1 MNIINEDLSVEQK
14 RDRTYWI
21 CKNKIGIIP
30 TLLSKFR
37 EERFRQQG
45 LQNTSMQ
52 LALKNLIN
60 GIYGLFGT
68 DFFEFADY
76 RVAELTTAFG
86 RKVLQYMKETA
97 KDVYNFEVIYG
108 DTDSIFV
115 TNVQDIELIDKFIT
129 ECWIVD
135 EVDVEVDKVFTKF
148 LITKKKHYI
157 GIYDNPA
164 IEPLIKGMEGI
175 KSDRPPWIQKLEKQ
189 LALDSKNNVDPITN
203 LQKEFRRMEEGQ
215 VPIEE
220 LQIKLVLQKNPVE
233 YSENSLQRRLSLEKG
248 ENVQQGDSIIYYK
261 SNKTGSGT
269 TNPSF
274 YSIKKYLEMFK
285 SIFEDVLTVM
295 DFDFKRDVIGFT
307 SLSSII
313 K

>member
-1 MNIINEDLSVEQK
+1 
-14 RDRTYWI
+14 
-21 CKNKIGIIP
+21 
-30 TLLSKFR
+30 
-37 EERFRQQG
+37 
-45 LQNTSMQ
+45 MQ

-97 KDVYNFEVIYG
+97 KEVYGFEVIYG

-115 TNVQDIELIDKFIT
+115 TNIKDIELIDKFIT

-157 GIYDNPA
+157 GIYEDPNK
-164 IEPLIKGMEGI
+164 EPEIKGMEGI

-189 LALDSKNNVDPITN
+189 FALDLKNDINPTVN
-203 LQKEFRRMEEGQ
+203 LRKEYRRMEEGQ

-220 LQIKLVLQKNPVE
+220 LQIKLVLQKNPDE
-233 YSENSLQRRLSLEKG
+233 YPENSLQRRLSLEK
-248 ENVQQGDSIIYYK
+248 
-261 SNKTGSGT
+261 
-269 TNPSF
+269 
-274 YSIKKYLEMFK
+274 
-285 SIFEDVLTVM
+285 EDRRRFNNL
-295 DFDFKRDVIGFT
+295 
-307 SLSSII
+307 L
-313 K
+313 

>member
-1 MNIINEDLSVEQK
+1 
-14 RDRTYWI
+14 
-21 CKNKIGIIP
+21 
-30 TLLSKFR
+30 
-37 EERFRQQG
+37 
-45 LQNTSMQ
+45 MQ

-97 KDVYNFEVIYG
+97 KEVYEFIVIYG

-115 TNVQDIELIDKFIT
+115 TNIYHRKWIDKFIT
-129 ECWIVD
+129 ECLIVD

-157 GIYDNPA
+157 GIYENSNKQP
-164 IEPLIKGMEGI
+164 EIKGMEGI
-175 KSDRPPWIQKLEKQ
+175 KSDRPLWIQKLEKQ
-189 LALDSKNNVDPITN
+189 FASDLKNAINPVAN
-203 LQKEFRRMEEGQ
+203 LQKEYRRMEEGQ

-220 LQIKLVLQKNPVE
+220 LRIKLVLQKNPDE
-233 YSENSLQRRLSLEKG
+233 YPENSLQRKLSLEKG
-248 ENVQQGDSIIYYK
+248 RNLQQGDSIIYYK
-261 SNKTGSGT
+261 SNKIGGGT

-274 YSIKKYLEMFK
+274 YSIKKYLEMLE
-285 SIFEDVLTVM
+285 SIFEDVLNVM
-295 DFDFKRDVIGFT
+295 GYNFTREIVGFT
-307 SLSSII
+307 NLSSITNN